1 MSGRLPRHARRLVK
15 LLRLLGDPVFRHGL
29 RFGVGA
35 AIEHRAVIAPMAL
48 ETVVDVGAN
57 VGQFSLLVRALHP
70 RARIVAFEPLARAA
84 ARYRRVFARDPGAAL
99 HEAAVA
105 PRPGVATLH
114 LSASPDSSSLLPI
127 TERQSALFPG
137 TEAVG
142 TLRVEAGPLDA
153 FVTRADLAPPAL
165 LKIDVQGFELEVLRA
180 SLSLLAAFD
189 WVYVEASCEE
199 LYEGQAL
206 AGEVAAFLA
215 GHGFAEAGR
224 CNVVRDRDGKPV
236 QADFL
241 FRRTAG
247 PAQDD
252 RPPGIGSRGSGRR
265 PAKRSSPSWPEFRGQ
280 EAAVH
285 RFGDP
290 VGHGLPMKPA
300 AAVPT
305 LDEAR
310 HLPRC
315 LYGLRGVA
323 DSVTVCR

>member
-1 MSGRLPRHARRLVK
+1 MSGSGRLPRRARRLVK
-15 LLRLLGDPVFRHGL
+15 LLRLLGDPVFRRGL

-84 ARYRRVFARDPGAAL
+84 ARYRRVFARDPGAVL

-105 PRPGVATLH
+105 PRPGAATLH
-114 LSASPDSSSLLPI
+114 VSASPDSSSLLPI
-127 TERQSALFPG
+127 TERQTTLFPG

-142 TLRVEAGPLDA
+142 TVRVEAGPLDA

-189 WVYVEASCEE
+189 RIYVEASYEE

-206 AGEVAAFLA
+206 AGDVAAFLA
-215 GHGFAEAGR
+215 GQGFAEAGR
-224 CNVVRDRDGKPV
+224 FNVDRDRDGRPV

-241 FRRTAG
+241 FRRSAG
-247 PAQDD
+247 A
-252 RPPGIGSRGSGRR
+252 GAG
-265 PAKRSSPSWPEFRGQ
+265 
-280 EAAVH
+280 
-285 RFGDP
+285 
-290 VGHGLPMKPA
+290 
-300 AAVPT
+300 
-305 LDEAR
+305 
-310 HLPRC
+310 
-315 LYGLRGVA
+315 
-323 DSVTVCR
+323 